1 MDGSN
6 NPPTRDHRW
15 QSIFDNVPSDFL
27 LRLATTR
34 KGYKPE
40 NLTKGQEVLVDE
52 IFRIC
57 DTKILDLLY
66 AQFTGLEGPVWYYT
80 PSSSVT
86 RKSIMDSVKVVNL
99 NSILQDGQTPDIG
112 HKPELYGIEERPDAI
127 LFHFAAKDSVQNI
140 RTGLRERT
148 TVEVLNLYT
157 SVLHFSDPRLVLIG
171 PYTAEKANAVTA
183 ELQESLQLSVAW
195 ELVKAKRG
203 ERRSFYDSVKAALK
217 ANLIETKR
225 HDPSGDYETVALE
238 ARSKHPDL
246 EKVPAFRKQYLDAD
260 SVYDVLE
267 FVFANPV
274 GIDETTHAKF
284 GSPFGRFSFRAR
296 TSLAA
301 VYHFEQIVYGVLF

>member
-1 MDGSN
+1 MN
-6 NPPTRDHRW
+6 
-15 QSIFDNVPSDFL
+15 
-27 LRLATTR
+27 R

-57 DTKILDLLY
+57 DAETLDLLY
-66 AQFTGLEGPVWYYT
+66 SQFTGLEGPVWYYT

-86 RKSIMDSVKVVNL
+86 RKSVMDSMKAVNL
-99 NSILQDGQTPDIG
+99 NTTLQNGQTSDIG
-112 HKPELYGIEERPDAI
+112 RKPEMYRIEARSDAI

-148 TVEVLNLYT
+148 PVEVLNLYT
-157 SVLHFSDPRLVLIG
+157 SVLHFSDPRLVLVG

-183 ELQESLQLSVAW
+183 VLQESLQLNVAW
-195 ELVKAKRG
+195 ELAKGMRG
-203 ERRSFYDSVKAALK
+203 EKRSFYDSVKAALK

-238 ARSKHPDL
+238 SRSKYPDL

-267 FVFANPV
+267 FVFANPI
-274 GIDETTHAKF
+274 GIDEATHVKF
-284 GSPFGRFSFRAR
+284 GSPFGRFNFRAR

-301 VYHFEQIVYGVLF
+301 IYHFEQIVYGVLF